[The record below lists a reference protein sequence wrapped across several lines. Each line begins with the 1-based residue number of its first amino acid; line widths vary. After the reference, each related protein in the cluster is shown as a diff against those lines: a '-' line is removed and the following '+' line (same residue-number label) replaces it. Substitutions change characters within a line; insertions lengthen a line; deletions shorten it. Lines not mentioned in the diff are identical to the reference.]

1 MISARRA
8 ARELALKVLFQIDV
22 GKQPVE
28 EVLEGA
34 LEQIRLTV
42 DHPVSQLSLELR
54 AELKVAIEERRSD
67 LSTQS
72 LRQVRQIAKSV
83 QKELDDLVSMA
94 STRTV
99 AMIVQPL
106 KNSPDDAAR
115 GLVADSSSAI
125 GRMRRAEERETMQPQ
140 LVREMVENATT
151 RAAQVPAVFAKEAPT
166 AHSASEFLH
175 RLVDGVLEKR
185 EEIDGRIAS
194 LSEGWALDRQPAVDR
209 NILRMAAY
217 EVMFL
222 DDVPAGASINEAVEL
237 AKKYSTAESGRFV
250 NGILGTLASAIGKND
265 MAIPTGLLD
274 AGGREDE
281 L

>member
-22 GKQPVE
+22 GKQPRE

-34 LEQIRLTV
+34 LEQIRLAI
-42 DHPVSQLSLELR
+42 DHPVSQLSHELR
-54 AELKVAIEERRSD
+54 GELKEAIEVRRSD

-72 LRQVRQIAKSV
+72 LRQVRNVAKSL
-83 QKELDDLVSMA
+83 QKELDDLVEMA
-94 STRTV
+94 STRSA
-99 AMIVQPL
+99 AMIARPL
-106 KNSPDDAAR
+106 KKSSDDAAR
-115 GLVADSSSAI
+115 GLEADSLSAI
-125 GRMRRAEERETMQPQ
+125 GRMRRAGERETLQPQ
-140 LVREMVENATT
+140 LVHDMVENATT

-175 RLVDGVLEKR
+175 RLVDGALEKR
-185 EEIDGRIAS
+185 KEIDGRIAG

-209 NILRMAAY
+209 NILRIAAY

-250 NGILGTLASAIGKND
+250 NGILGTLAGAVGKSGETEIGETAD
-265 MAIPTGLLD
+265 V
-274 AGGREDE
+274 AGQGG
-281 L
+281 